1 MYVCIYVYIYIY
13 IYIYRERERYSYKG
27 VVVLAATLRGWQN
40 IWLETSSRSLGSKK
54 PITGLNLLAYA

>member
-1 MYVCIYVYIYIY
+1 MYVYMYIYIY
-13 IYIYRERERYSYKG
+13 IYSYKG